1 MNKKKERT
9 EEEWRREMRRNK
21 RKDEIKE
28 KRGRVTEE
36 VRVKTITN
44 KKRNNKENPMKERE
58 VTASSAHVMMT

>member
-1 MNKKKERT
+1 
-9 EEEWRREMRRNK
+9 MRHNK

-28 KRGRVTEE
+28 KRGRVKEE

-44 KKRNNKENPMKERE
+44 KKRNNKEKKMKERE